1 MLKIEKK
8 NLPLCK
14 GSDGVSGVLVLSMCL
29 SVTVEFL
36 YRGFLFLFMVA
47 VLDLSKNINNGKK

>member
-8 NLPLCK
+8 NLPLYK